1 LVEGRADHVAQPEAR
16 PVEAQDQGDG
26 QPLLLHH
33 DVLLAGEVLRPR
45 RLPASRARDQRALA
59 RGSGAFRARAP
70 MSRTGSSELGAD
82 LSAGY
87 RLRFGVAAEYRTR
100 VWRVLID
107 DWFAR
112 LVKQSDVVLD
122 LGSGWGEFINQVAA
136 RERYAL
142 DLNPDAETRLASG
155 VKLLRADAAEPWP
168 LADASLD
175 CVFTSNFLE
184 HLPDKAAVMR
194 ALGEARRCLR
204 PGGRLIC
211 LGPNI
216 RVLHGRYW
224 DFFDHHTPLSDLSL

>member
-1 LVEGRADHVAQPEAR
+1 
-16 PVEAQDQGDG
+16 
-26 QPLLLHH
+26 
-33 DVLLAGEVLRPR
+33 
-45 RLPASRARDQRALA
+45 
-59 RGSGAFRARAP
+59 

-224 DFFDHHTPLSDLSL
+224 DFFDHHTPLSDLSLKEAMEVRGFTVQTCIARFLPYTMSSRFRPPVWTLRAYLRLPFVWRLFGGQFLVVGERG